1 MVAKLKCV
9 RAAATLLRDDGVR
22 RVLTSKE
29 ESSNRRWHGVGNPRN
44 RLLGNDAR
52 TTGHRRDKAQCRSAA
67 ANREHRL
74 RGRINA
80 ADFDSWAC
88 LHGVC
93 RSRLTQKVSDVAAKT
108 PKRRQ
113 QNHRSTTQNRW
124 PKPVASLHRLV
135 RRHRSN
141 ESHMISRHPEAH
153 LPPRRGK
160 VKVAQGKGAQRLPP
174 WETGQQQQQPL

>member
-1 MVAKLKCV
+1 MSGRGDRVVHRHRIGNMNDLHQSDAGQLFAKTWINGGRQMVAKLKCV

-52 TTGHRRDKAQCRSAA
+52 TTGHPRDKAQCRSAA

-74 RGRINA
+74 RGRVNA

-93 RSRLTQKVSDVAAKT
+93 RSRLNYSLNGKNSMLLD
-108 PKRRQ
+108 
-113 QNHRSTTQNRW
+113 NSTLTWNRNFI
-124 PKPVASLHRLV
+124 R
-135 RRHRSN
+135 N
-141 ESHMISRHPEAH
+141 
-153 LPPRRGK
+153 
-160 VKVAQGKGAQRLPP
+160 
-174 WETGQQQQQPL
+174 